1 MTATAPTSLERELK
15 ALLSDDAVLPGTT
28 RGYLSDAT
36 ESRNLRGRADAVA
49 LPRNAEE
56 VAKTVAGQG
65 GSADPAVGAA
75 AIALH
80 EAIKRAFDPKGLLN
94 PRKKLARA

>member
-1 MTATAPTSLERELK
+1 M
-15 ALLSDDAVLPGTT
+15 
-28 RGYLSDAT
+28 
-36 ESRNLRGRADAVA
+36 A